1 MKKVSMDN
9 LPTTDEVVEELK
21 LGCDDKDRMKAYLE
35 SLHIEY
41 FSKIKERLYNL
52 SLNSIEQP
60 DFFDIG
66 EAHSWYTYYVRNS
79 DKNLFSRFP
88 VIQNVEEQPIC
99 PFCEGVF
106 STKVTLEHVIPKNE
120 DSGDYRLSILPINLI
135 KCCPECNTPRH
146 FKKSTKPEES
156 EINLY
161 SEVYQIE
168 DFIKVDLKISEGKLI
183 PEVSFNYSESIRDK
197 RIKNFIY
204 NYNIQETYNSRVH
217 LEFQKILSVISLNI
231 VELTK
236 PLLEKFINHQLKD
249 YDTAVRSQKIDNKI
263 WVNQSYFGY
272 LICDKLLK
280 LIEIDESVWSGL
292 ENEIKERRI
301 KPFEIAFSN
310 KEFFRELGIINNEE
324 ELAIFVTK
332 NEADLKNY
340 YFHQKKYN
348 RIFEFPNLY
357 GSDTTG
363 KKEVIESVLKYFIE
377 NEKDFSNFEQ
387 CCKNILL

>member
-1 MKKVSMDN
+1 MKKVSMVG
-9 LPTTDEVVEELK
+9 LPTTNAVVEELN
-21 LGCDDKDRMKAYLE
+21 LGCDDKERMKDYLG
-35 SLHIEY
+35 SLHTEY
-41 FSKIKERLYNL
+41 LTKISNRLYDI
-52 SLNSIEQP
+52 SLDSICRP
-60 DFFDIG
+60 DFFDIDK
-66 EAHSWYTYYVRNS
+66 AHYWYEYYVRNS
-79 DKNLFSRFP
+79 KKNLFSQFP
-88 VIQNVEEQPIC
+88 EIKNVEGHSIC
-99 PFCEGVF
+99 PFCEGAF

-120 DSGDYRLSILPINLI
+120 DSGEYRLSILPINLV
-135 KCCPECNTPRH
+135 KCCPECNTSRH
-146 FKKSTKPEES
+146 SNKSTEPEDS

-168 DFIKVDLKISEGKLI
+168 DIIKIDFKNSEGKLI
-183 PEVSFNYSESIRDK
+183 PEVSFSYSESIRDK

-204 NYNIQETYNSRVH
+204 NYNIKETYNYRVQ

-249 YDTAVRSQKIDNKI
+249 YDTAVHSQKIDNKI

-272 LICDKLLK
+272 LICDKLLN
-280 LIEIDESVWSGL
+280 LIETDESVRADL
-292 ENEIKERRI
+292 ENEIIERRI

-310 KEFFRELGIINNEE
+310 KEFFRDLGIINNEE

-363 KKEVIESVLKYFIE
+363 KKEVIESILKYFIE